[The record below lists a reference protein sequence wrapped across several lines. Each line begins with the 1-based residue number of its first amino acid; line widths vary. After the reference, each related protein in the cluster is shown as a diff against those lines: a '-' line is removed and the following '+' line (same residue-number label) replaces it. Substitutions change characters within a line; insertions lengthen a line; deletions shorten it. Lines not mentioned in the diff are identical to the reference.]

1 MPWIFIAGPQILHAR
16 FPPVHGYFRG
26 YAVGFEPMT
35 YWIVAA
41 CLTSAPAGAL
51 ITPVMYPVF
60 FTSVIKV
67 ENTK

>member
-1 MPWIFIAGPQILHAR
+1 MPWSFIAGPQILHAH

-41 CLTSAPAGAL
+41 CFTSASAGAL
-51 ITPVMYPVF
+51 KGYM
-60 FTSVIKV
+60 
-67 ENTK
+67 